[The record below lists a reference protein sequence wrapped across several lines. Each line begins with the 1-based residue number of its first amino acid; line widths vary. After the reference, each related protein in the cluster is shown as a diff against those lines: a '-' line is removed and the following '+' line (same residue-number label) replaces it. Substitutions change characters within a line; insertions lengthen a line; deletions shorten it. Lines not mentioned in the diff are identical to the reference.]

1 MRDSR
6 EFQVLAGEVK
16 NVRWNAATDD
26 CVFEIEGVKFN
37 AKIPK
42 ERLGPCENDR
52 LAIAYDE
59 QNEVWNFKNLTSNK
73 WLKNYS
79 WRAHFILSWAAIFDI
94 VPGKILGAIFVIPI
108 IYLSKYLSEFAG
120 MAALFAFVVCLF
132 LSLPFLHIY
141 WSENKSLSGTVQ
153 AYLALRRAL
162 KEANL

>member
-16 NVRWNAATDD
+16 NVRWNAATDE
-26 CVFEIEGVKFN
+26 CAFEIAGVKFN
-37 AKIPK
+37 VKKLK
-42 ERLGPCENDR
+42 ERLVPRENDR
-52 LAIAYDE
+52 LAVAYDE
-59 QNEVWNFKNLTSNK
+59 QNEVWNFKNLTSGK
-73 WLKNYS
+73 WLKNYA

-94 VPGKILGAIFVIPI
+94 VPGKILGAIFSIPI
-108 IYLSKYLSEFAG
+108 FYLGKYLSEFAG
-120 MAALFAFVVCLF
+120 MTALFAFVVCLF

>member
-1 MRDSR
+1 MRDLR

-16 NVRWNAATDD
+16 NVRWSAATDE
-26 CVFEIEGVKFN
+26 CVFEIEGAKFN
-37 AKIPK
+37 AKISK
-42 ERLGPCENDR
+42 ERLVPSENDR
-52 LAIAYDE
+52 LAIVYDGK
-59 QNEVWNFKNLTSNK
+59 NEVWNFKNLTLGK
-73 WLKNYS
+73 WLKNYA

-94 VPGKILGAIFVIPI
+94 VPGKILGTIFAIPI
-108 IYLSKYLSEFAG
+108 IYLSKHLSEFAG

-141 WSENKSLSGTVQ
+141 WSENKSLSGMAQ

>member
-6 EFQVLAGEVK
+6 EFQVLVGEVK
-16 NVRWNAATDD
+16 NVRRNAATDD
-26 CVFEIEGVKFN
+26 CVFEIAGAKFN
-37 AKIPK
+37 AKIAK
-42 ERLGPCENDR
+42 ERLVPCENDR

-79 WRAHFILSWAAIFDI
+79 WRAHFILSWVAIFDI
-94 VPGKILGAIFVIPI
+94 VPGKILGAIFAIPI

-120 MAALFAFVVCLF
+120 MAALFALVVCLF

>member
-26 CVFEIEGVKFN
+26 CVFEIAGAKFN

-42 ERLGPCENDR
+42 ERLVPCENDR

-59 QNEVWNFKNLTSNK
+59 KNEVWNFKNLTSSK
-73 WLKNYS
+73 WLKNYA
-79 WRAHFILSWAAIFDI
+79 WRAHFILSWAAIFGI
-94 VPGKILGAIFVIPI
+94 VPGKILGAIFSIPI
-108 IYLSKYLSEFAG
+108 IYLSKHLSEFVG

-141 WSENKSLSGTVQ
+141 WSENKSLSGMVE
-153 AYLALRRAL
+153 AYLALRKFL
-162 KEANL
+162 KEADL

>member
-42 ERLGPCENDR
+42 ERLVPCENDR

-94 VPGKILGAIFVIPI
+94 VPGKILGAIFAIPI

>member
-26 CVFEIEGVKFN
+26 CVFEIAGAKFN
-37 AKIPK
+37 AKISK
-42 ERLGPCENDR
+42 DRLVPRENDR

-59 QNEVWNFKNLTSNK
+59 QNEVWNFKNLTSGK
-73 WLKNYS
+73 WLKNYA

-94 VPGKILGAIFVIPI
+94 VPGKILGAIFAIPI

-120 MAALFAFVVCLF
+120 MVALFAFVVCLF

-141 WSENKSLSGTVQ
+141 WSENKSLSGMVE
-153 AYLALRRAL
+153 AYLALRKFL

>member
-16 NVRWNAATDD
+16 NVRWNAATDE
-26 CVFEIEGVKFN
+26 CAFEIEGVKFN
-37 AKIPK
+37 AKIAK
-42 ERLGPCENDR
+42 DRLVPRGNDR

-73 WLKNYS
+73 WLKNYA

-94 VPGKILGAIFVIPI
+94 VPGKILGAIFAIPI
-108 IYLSKYLSEFAG
+108 IYLSKHLSEFAG

-141 WSENKSLSGTVQ
+141 WSENRSLSGTVQ

>member
-16 NVRWNAATDD
+16 NVRWNAATDE
-26 CVFEIEGVKFN
+26 CVFEIEGVKFG

-42 ERLGPCENDR
+42 ERLVPSENDR

-59 QNEVWNFKNLTSNK
+59 KNEVWNFKNLTSGK
-73 WLKNYS
+73 WLKNYA

-94 VPGKILGAIFVIPI
+94 VPGKILGAIFAIPI
-108 IYLSKYLSEFAG
+108 IYLSKHLSEFAG
-120 MAALFAFVVCLF
+120 TAALFALVVCLF

>member
-1 MRDSR
+1 MLDSR

-16 NVRWNAATDD
+16 SVRWNAATDE
-26 CVFEIEGVKFN
+26 CAFEIAGAKFN
-37 AKIPK
+37 AKIAK
-42 ERLGPCENDR
+42 DRLVPRENDR
-52 LAIAYDE
+52 LAVAYDE
-59 QNEVWNFKNLTSNK
+59 QNEVWNFKNLTSGK
-73 WLKNYS
+73 WLKNYA
-79 WRAHFILSWAAIFDI
+79 WRTHFILSWVAIFDI
-94 VPGKILGAIFVIPI
+94 VPGKILGAIFAIPI

>member
-1 MRDSR
+1 MRDLR

-16 NVRWNAATDD
+16 NVRWDAITDE
-26 CVFEIEGVKFN
+26 CAFEIAGAKFN
-37 AKIPK
+37 VKNLK
-42 ERLGPCENDR
+42 DRLVPRENDR
-52 LAIAYDE
+52 LAVAYDS
-59 QNEVWNFKNLTSNK
+59 QNEVWNFKNLTSGK
-73 WLKNYS
+73 WLKNYT

-94 VPGKILGAIFVIPI
+94 VPGKILGAIFAIPI

-120 MAALFAFVVCLF
+120 MTALFAFVVCLF

-141 WSENKSLSGTVQ
+141 WSENRSLSGTVQ

>member
-1 MRDSR
+1 MRDLR

-16 NVRWNAATDD
+16 NVRWNAAMDD
-26 CVFEIEGVKFN
+26 CVFEIAGVKFN

-42 ERLGPCENDR
+42 ERLVPCENDR

-59 QNEVWNFKNLTSNK
+59 KNEVWNFKNLTSNK
-73 WLKNYS
+73 WLKNYA

-94 VPGKILGAIFVIPI
+94 VPGKILGTIFAIPI

-120 MAALFAFVVCLF
+120 TTALFAFVVCLF

-141 WSENKSLSGTVQ
+141 WSENKSLSGTVE
-153 AYLALRRAL
+153 AYLALRKFL
-162 KEANL
+162 KEINL

>member
-1 MRDSR
+1 MLDSR

-16 NVRWNAATDD
+16 NVRWNAATDE
-26 CVFEIEGVKFN
+26 CAFEIAGSKFN
-37 AKIPK
+37 VKNLK
-42 ERLGPCENDR
+42 DRLVPRENDR
-52 LAIAYDE
+52 LAVAYDE
-59 QNEVWNFKNLTSNK
+59 QNEVWNFKNLTSGK
-73 WLKNYS
+73 WLKNYA

-94 VPGKILGAIFVIPI
+94 VPGKILGAIFAISI

-141 WSENKSLSGTVQ
+141 WSENRSLSGTVE

>member
-16 NVRWNAATDD
+16 NVRWNVATDE
-26 CVFEIEGVKFN
+26 CVFEIDGIKFN
-37 AKIPK
+37 AKIAK
-42 ERLGPCENDR
+42 ERLVPCENDR
-52 LAIAYDE
+52 LVVAYDSR
-59 QNEVWNFKNLTSNK
+59 NEVWNFKNLTSGK

-79 WRAHFILSWAAIFDI
+79 LRAHFILSWAEIFDI
-94 VPGKILGAIFVIPI
+94 VPGKILGAIFAIPI

-120 MAALFAFVVCLF
+120 MTALFAFVICLF
-132 LSLPFLHIY
+132 LSVPFLHIY
-141 WSENKSLSGTVQ
+141 WSENKSLSGTVE

>member
-16 NVRWNAATDD
+16 NVRWNAATDE
-26 CVFEIEGVKFN
+26 CVFEIAGAKFN
-37 AKIPK
+37 VKNLK
-42 ERLGPCENDR
+42 DRLVPRENDR
-52 LAIAYDE
+52 LAVAYDE
-59 QNEVWNFKNLTSNK
+59 QNEVWNFKNLTLGK
-73 WLKNYS
+73 WLKNYA
-79 WRAHFILSWAAIFDI
+79 WHAHFILSWAAIFDI
-94 VPGKILGAIFVIPI
+94 VPGKILGAIFAIPI
-108 IYLSKYLSEFAG
+108 IYLSKHLSEFAG

-141 WSENKSLSGTVQ
+141 WSKNKSLSGMVQ